1 MTNGGSLIGLV
12 SDIQVYNRLLSDEE
26 AYRYM
31 DCSEI
36 LSGDIAAWE
45 DDQDWKMVGE
55 IVTVEMESQASSME
69 SVYDSEEEA
78 NIYEELHE
86 DIPDDVTV
94 YEDIDSDDSDQQE
107 REKSFQEM
115 KSIIKVNTK
124 L

>member
-1 MTNGGSLIGLV
+1 M
-12 SDIQVYNRLLSDEE
+12 
-26 AYRYM
+26 
-31 DCSEI
+31 
-36 LSGDIAAWE
+36 
-45 DDQDWKMVGE
+45 
-55 IVTVEMESQASSME
+55 TVEMESQASSME

>member
-1 MTNGGSLIGLV
+1 M
-12 SDIQVYNRLLSDEE
+12 
-26 AYRYM
+26 
-31 DCSEI
+31 
-36 LSGDIAAWE
+36 
-45 DDQDWKMVGE
+45 
-55 IVTVEMESQASSME
+55 TVEMESQASSME

-115 KSIIKVNTK
+115 KSIIKVKSK

>member
-45 DDQDWKMVGE
+45 DDQDWEMVGE
-55 IVTVEMESQASSME
+55 TVEMELGDICSAGGSI
-69 SVYDSEEEA
+69 EERVMIMPA
-78 NIYEELHE
+78 RLNYQGRYLIY
-86 DIPDDVTV
+86 
-94 YEDIDSDDSDQQE
+94 YS
-107 REKSFQEM
+107 REKKFNGQRIFES
-115 KSIIKVNTK
+115 T
-124 L
+124 